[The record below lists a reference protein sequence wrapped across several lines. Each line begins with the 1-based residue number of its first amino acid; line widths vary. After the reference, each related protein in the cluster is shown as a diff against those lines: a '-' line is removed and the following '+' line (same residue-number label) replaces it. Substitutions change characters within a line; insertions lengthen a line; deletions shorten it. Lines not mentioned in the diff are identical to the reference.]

1 MRDFGLSDPD
11 ICCTH
16 THIHTHTYSP
26 QALICFFVFEIA
38 ACVWG
43 VGVGGA
49 AHRRQK
55 PSCNYTQAHVCKHI
69 YINVCMCAFTVWLI
83 FLRFTNTLAAAAGCG
98 GGGCAHTQLTA
109 ESVYM
114 RVCDYFREYE
124 SMYVCVCVCARVHAR
139 GINLSLW
146 WGCCSERGVLLIQLS
161 LIMSTRPL
169 STLTTQYTHNELRRL
184 CVCAFVCKRESHTNT
199 FN

>member
-1 MRDFGLSDPD
+1 MEKKPETKNVLQLHSSSCVQAYIYKCVYVCFHSMTDLSVV
-11 ICCTH
+11 H
-16 THIHTHTYSP
+16 
-26 QALICFFVFEIA
+26 
-38 ACVWG
+38 
-43 VGVGGA
+43 
-49 AHRRQK
+49 
-55 PSCNYTQAHVCKHI
+55 KHI
-69 YINVCMCAFTVWLI
+69 SSSSGGVWRRR
-83 FLRFTNTLAAAAGCG
+83 LRT
-98 GGGCAHTQLTA
+98 HTQLTA

-124 SMYVCVCVCARVHAR
+124 SVCVCVCARVHAR

-169 STLTTQYTHNELRRL
+169 STLTTQYTHNELRLL

-199 FN
+199 FHLKKKV

>member
-16 THIHTHTYSP
+16 THTHTLT
-26 QALICFFVFEIA
+26 ALRLLSAFLSSKLRLV
-38 ACVWG
+38 CVCG
-43 VGVGGA
+43 VRGE
-49 AHRRQK
+49 HRRQK

-69 YINVCMCAFTVWLI
+69 YINVCMCAFAVWLI
-83 FLRFTNTLAAAAGCG
+83 FLRFTNTLAAAAAAGCG

-124 SMYVCVCVCARVHAR
+124 SMCVCVCACMPEGLTSLSDGGVVVR
-139 GINLSLW
+139 GGS
-146 WGCCSERGVLLIQLS
+146 C
-161 LIMSTRPL
+161 
-169 STLTTQYTHNELRRL
+169 
-184 CVCAFVCKRESHTNT
+184 
-199 FN
+199 